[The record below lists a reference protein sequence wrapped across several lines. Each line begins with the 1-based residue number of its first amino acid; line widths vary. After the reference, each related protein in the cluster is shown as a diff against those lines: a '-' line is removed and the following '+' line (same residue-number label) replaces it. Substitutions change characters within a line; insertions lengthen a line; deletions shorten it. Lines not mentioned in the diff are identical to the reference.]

1 MMKTI
6 SLWQPWASLL
16 ACGAKLYESEA
27 KEYCLSQARA
37 GERSMSQANDYQ
49 QRRRQ
54 QRRLSLTPQ
63 PETNWQALRRQAGE
77 DKITVTLV
85 IVCLLLL
92 GAVLAAQAGLHWN
105 F

>member
-1 MMKTI
+1 MN
-6 SLWQPWASLL
+6 
-16 ACGAKLYESEA
+16 
-27 KEYCLSQARA
+27 QAY
-37 GERSMSQANDYQ
+37 NDYQ
-49 QRRRQ
+49 QQRRQ

-63 PETNWQALRRQAGE
+63 PETFWQTLKRQAEE
-77 DKITVTLV
+77 DGVTVTLV